1 VCVKK
6 YVSGF
11 VRIGALSLLLLAL
24 ALVQLSAIPP
34 SLTGGEKELQI
45 SQLKVEIAEKEA
57 EIESMTVY
65 IQQLEIQLN
74 ELIATSEKFKGIN
87 SELENYVMSLKSQL
101 ETLMLN
107 LSLRESEVTDLKNS
121 YAELE
126 IRLMELVE
134 ASTESDGSEVLKA
147 LTKQLNLQVAQLTEN
162 LSNSEAEVRSLT
174 ANLASLET
182 LSGLSKESFQELM
195 GQYLPLKEQ
204 YDLVVQER
212 DKYYQEAV
220 NAKADNDGFNGMIGA
235 DGILFDNGDFGAGVK
250 LGAGWGDL
258 MLTLGVDYRL
268 DAPIVFDVTKFTY
281 RLGVQYKF

>member
-1 VCVKK
+1 MCVKK

-11 VRIGALSLLLLAL
+11 VRIGVPSLLLLAL

-57 EIESMTVY
+57 KIESMTVY
-65 IQQLEIQLN
+65 IQQLEKQLT
-74 ELIATSEKFKGIN
+74 ELMKTSENWKSTN
-87 SELENYVMSLKSQL
+87 SELESYVTNLRSQL
-101 ETLMLN
+101 ETLLAN
-107 LSLRESEVTDLKNS
+107 LKLRETEVQSLKDS
-121 YAELE
+121 YRQLE
-126 IRLMELVE
+126 TQLTELVE

-147 LTKQLNLQVAQLTEN
+147 LVSQLNKQVAQLTEN

-220 NAKADNDGFNGMIGA
+220 NAKADQAGFNGMIGA

>member
-1 VCVKK
+1 MCVKK

-57 EIESMTVY
+57 KIESMTVY
-65 IQQLEIQLN
+65 IQQLEKQLT
-74 ELIATSEKFKGIN
+74 ELMKTSENWKSTN
-87 SELENYVMSLKSQL
+87 SELESYVTNLRSQL
-101 ETLMLN
+101 ETLLAN
-107 LSLRESEVTDLKNS
+107 LKLRETEVQSLKDS
-121 YAELE
+121 YRQLE
-126 IRLMELVE
+126 TQLTELVE

-147 LTKQLNLQVAQLTEN
+147 LVNQLNKQVQELTEN

-220 NAKADNDGFNGMIGA
+220 NAKADQAGFNGMIGA

>member
-1 VCVKK
+1 MCVKK
-6 YVSGF
+6 YVTGF
-11 VRIGALSLLLLAL
+11 VRIGVLSLLLLAL

-57 EIESMTVY
+57 KIESMTVY
-65 IQQLEIQLN
+65 IQQLEKQLT
-74 ELIATSEKFKGIN
+74 ELMKTSENWKSTN
-87 SELENYVMSLKSQL
+87 SELESYVTNLRSQL
-101 ETLMLN
+101 ETLLAN
-107 LSLRESEVTDLKNS
+107 LKLRETEVQSLKDS
-121 YAELE
+121 YRQLE
-126 IRLMELVE
+126 TQLTELVE

-147 LTKQLNLQVAQLTEN
+147 LVSQLNKQVAQLTEN

-204 YDLVVQER
+204 YDLVIQER

-220 NAKADNDGFNGMIGA
+220 NAKADQAGFNGMIGA

>member
-1 VCVKK
+1 MCVKK
-6 YVSGF
+6 YVTGF
-11 VRIGALSLLLLAL
+11 VRIGVLSLLLLAL

-57 EIESMTVY
+57 KIESMTVY
-65 IQQLEIQLN
+65 IQQLEKQLN
-74 ELIATSEKFKGIN
+74 ELMKTSENWKSTN
-87 SELENYVMSLKSQL
+87 SELESYVTNLRSQL
-101 ETLMLN
+101 ETLLAN
-107 LSLRESEVTDLKNS
+107 LKLRETEVQSLKDS
-121 YAELE
+121 YRQLE
-126 IRLMELVE
+126 TQLTELVE

-147 LTKQLNLQVAQLTEN
+147 LVSQLNKQVAQLTEN

-204 YDLVVQER
+204 YDLVIQER

-220 NAKADNDGFNGMIGA
+220 NAKADQAGFNGMIGA

-250 LGAGWGDL
+250 LGAGWGDM